1 MLSDGAIF
9 FDLFGH
15 QDARQDFRGRQLS
28 TPEEAHRLAELF
40 AIDLATGPEEQ
51 WVGWTVAV
59 HAADGRELFTVP
71 IQAPCLTAA

>member
-1 MLSDGAIF
+1 MARYF
-9 FDLFGH
+9 FDLVGPQEGQH
-15 QDARQDFRGRQLS
+15 DFRGRELS
-28 TPEEAHRLAELF
+28 TPEEAFRLAELI

-59 HAADGRELFTVP
+59 HGADGRELFTVL